1 MFFNNK
7 TLASVSIF
15 LFFVPVIA
23 FLNRVNLPQILLLDL
38 YLILISQILLLIT
51 IFFFSFI
58 LQKFLLRNFIT
69 LKSFFLVNSLTTY
82 LLFFYKNLKSLFFD
96 KQNFLFDDIL
106 VLIIYFIIYLFLIY
120 FVKKYLEF
128 LLRFLIIYV
137 FLQLGIFSIN
147 FYNSQINLEKPD
159 IKNNNFNFLFGLDTN
174 LLEENSKS
182 SAIFFIIL
190 DGMMSLSSAEKL
202 EIINNKKKLID
213 SLEENNLIYK
223 EGFFT
228 NYDATYLSLTSLL
241 EGSYPILDSSK
252 KYHNRKKFFPAFILN
267 QRKDNN
273 FFQILRKTN
282 KKFYWLG
289 NSWAFCQD
297 NIYIRCVNSNSI
309 YKYFSKIKLFYLDSI
324 FIYFFNFY
332 PYEDKS
338 KESLNFLN
346 NTNLK
351 FKNNE
356 IYLIHVLSPRP
367 PHFFDENCKIKNRD
381 QISKISSNK
390 EMEYYKYAYNC
401 LIDVMNTFTS
411 RINEIDKNSMVFIL
425 SDHGWKFDEKTMQNY
440 NLDPEDSRF
449 NSFFSY
455 KVPSACSKKESPNSI
470 VNVMRFALICDGN
483 NKIKYLEDLKFK
495 TFYEDNPNYG
505 KVILKN

>member
-202 EIINNKKKLID
+202 EIINNKKELID

-228 NYDATYLSLTSLL
+228 NYDA
-241 EGSYPILDSSK
+241 K
-252 KYHNRKKFFPAFILN
+252 
-267 QRKDNN
+267 
-273 FFQILRKTN
+273 
-282 KKFYWLG
+282 
-289 NSWAFCQD
+289 
-297 NIYIRCVNSNSI
+297 
-309 YKYFSKIKLFYLDSI
+309 
-324 FIYFFNFY
+324 
-332 PYEDKS
+332 
-338 KESLNFLN
+338 
-346 NTNLK
+346 
-351 FKNNE
+351 
-356 IYLIHVLSPRP
+356 
-367 PHFFDENCKIKNRD
+367 
-381 QISKISSNK
+381 
-390 EMEYYKYAYNC
+390 
-401 LIDVMNTFTS
+401 
-411 RINEIDKNSMVFIL
+411 
-425 SDHGWKFDEKTMQNY
+425 
-440 NLDPEDSRF
+440 
-449 NSFFSY
+449 
-455 KVPSACSKKESPNSI
+455 
-470 VNVMRFALICDGN
+470 
-483 NKIKYLEDLKFK
+483 
-495 TFYEDNPNYG
+495 
-505 KVILKN
+505 